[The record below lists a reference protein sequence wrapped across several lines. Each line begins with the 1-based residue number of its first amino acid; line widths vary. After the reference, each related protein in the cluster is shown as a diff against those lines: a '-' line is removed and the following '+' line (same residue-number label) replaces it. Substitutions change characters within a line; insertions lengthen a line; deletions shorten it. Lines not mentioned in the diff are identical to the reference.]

1 MCSEISEFLI
11 GRTDM
16 GEVIVV
22 VLWEKE
28 EGERERVREREEGRE
43 KEREWEREVRE
54 GRKRE
59 RNTFIDIFVKN
70 FINTYLFFIQ
80 NYKDWFKETINKQII
95 YKI

>member
-1 MCSEISEFLI
+1 MREGGGRKRESERE
-11 GRTDM
+11 GR
-16 GEVIVV
+16 
-22 VLWEKE
+22 
-28 EGERERVREREEGRE
+28 EGRKRESERERREE
-43 KEREWEREVRE
+43 KREVRE